1 MKNQKDSSETVEPQA
16 LIDLQCSE
24 VVESGHQIAGHLRP
38 SVPSS
43 SGSAFCEPQ
52 IWAANESTQP
62 AVGPKVCTVA
72 AGCVALSSFVCCD
85 VFPTDFDFGCAF
97 CLGNMNV
104 F

>member
-1 MKNQKDSSETVEPQA
+1 M
-16 LIDLQCSE
+16 IDLLCFE
-24 VVESGHQIAGHLRP
+24 VVESDHQNAVHLRP
-38 SVPSS
+38 SVPLP
-43 SGSAFCEPQ
+43 SGSAFFE
-52 IWAANESTQP
+52 IWAANEGTQP

-97 CLGNMNV
+97 CLANMNV